1 MDHPVEPRVLTP
13 AQIDRSLAELAP
25 DAIACIERALR
36 GTQSPNRT
44 VLDTTFRVLDLARG
58 YEAPELDTPEV
69 EELRNVLTLVG
80 E

>member
-1 MDHPVEPRVLTP
+1 MILTP
-13 AQIDRSLAELAP
+13 MQLQVRLDRNEA
-25 DAIACIERALR
+25 
-36 GTQSPNRT
+36 
-44 VLDTTFRVLDLARG
+44 FRVLDLARG